1 MVETGYGGL
10 FGISVPVRRFGSSF
24 ESTYID
30 VPAEGFHP
38 PEVPP
43 QEATHA
49 YVGSERLSGVLGRLG
64 SGVRLGVEMQPHNGN
79 TGAELIIPIDR
90 RQGTRLVRM

>member
-30 VPAEGFHP
+30 VPVEGFHP
-38 PEVPP
+38 PEALP

-49 YVGSERLSGVLGRLG
+49 YVGSERLSKVLDRFG
-64 SGVRLGVEMQPHNGN
+64 SGVRLGVEAQPHSGN

-90 RQGTRLVRM
+90 RKGTRLVRM